1 MGEVIRKEL
10 LSVSMDPSTETL
22 LFFASRAEHIAQVIR
37 PAIERGA
44 WVLSDRF
51 TDATYAYQVGGRG
64 FPAHKVEE
72 LERWTHGDLQP
83 DRTVLFDIEPE
94 VAAERVARARN
105 LDRFEKENLDFFK
118 RVRQAYLT
126 RAKQSPNRFLIIDS
140 MQDKDTVSAILK
152 EFLIMGIAVYP
163 WQEELARELVSFKD
177 NLPNGLLVYGP
188 RGIGTIDLVI
198 AYAKSLFCEH
208 PHKDGTPCGQCKG
221 CKMANA
227 FTHPDLRYVVSEAE
241 SIPRGIPFEPPS
253 NATKDRKIYREIL
266 IHQPRELTDF
276 LNLAPHIDKGRRI
289 IVVYPADAIRA
300 DAAATFLKSL
310 EEPPER
316 TTFLLVADD
325 IDRVLPTIRSR
336 CRLLRAK
343 APTHEESLQ
352 WLKSVGIEDAQE
364 ALARAAER
372 PCLVTDER
380 AIRNNAEIDAK
391 VRDQLLTLTTM
402 APSIRM
408 ALLKTLSQ
416 GPSIE
421 LTNIAVKEGRS
432 ALPVSAVLP
441 VLERW
446 SYDLLAVK
454 QGLEPHYFPAYSP
467 QMKSLVSSVGAE
479 KLF

>member
-1 MGEVIRKEL
+1 MGL
-10 LSVSMDPSTETL
+10 
-22 LFFASRAEHIAQVIR
+22 
-37 PAIERGA
+37 
-44 WVLSDRF
+44 
-51 TDATYAYQVGGRG
+51 
-64 FPAHKVEE
+64 
-72 LERWTHGDLQP
+72 
-83 DRTVLFDIEPE
+83 
-94 VAAERVARARN
+94 
-105 LDRFEKENLDFFK
+105 
-118 RVRQAYLT
+118 
-126 RAKQSPNRFLIIDS
+126 
-140 MQDKDTVSAILK
+140 
-152 EFLIMGIAVYP
+152 AVYP

-208 PHKDGTPCGQCKG
+208 PHKDGTPCGECKG

-276 LNLAPHIDKGRRI
+276 LNLAPHVDKGRRI

-343 APTHEESLQ
+343 APTHDESLN
-352 WLKSVGIEDAQE
+352 WLKSVGVDDAEE

-380 AIRNNAEIDAK
+380 SIRNNTDIDAK

-402 APSIRM
+402 APAIRM
-408 ALLKTLSQ
+408 ALLKTLAQ
-416 GPSIE
+416 GAFIE

-454 QGLEPHYFPAYSP
+454 QGLEPHYFQAYSP
-467 QMKSLVSSVGAE
+467 QMKRLVSSVDAE
-479 KLF
+479 KLFKYSDSLKAMRRVVTHPLNAQLIVEQAILRYRKTMANQDFD

>member
-1 MGEVIRKEL
+1 MGL
-10 LSVSMDPSTETL
+10 
-22 LFFASRAEHIAQVIR
+22 
-37 PAIERGA
+37 
-44 WVLSDRF
+44 
-51 TDATYAYQVGGRG
+51 
-64 FPAHKVEE
+64 
-72 LERWTHGDLQP
+72 
-83 DRTVLFDIEPE
+83 
-94 VAAERVARARN
+94 
-105 LDRFEKENLDFFK
+105 
-118 RVRQAYLT
+118 
-126 RAKQSPNRFLIIDS
+126 
-140 MQDKDTVSAILK
+140 
-152 EFLIMGIAVYP
+152 AVYP
-163 WQEELARELVSFKD
+163 WQGELARELVSFRN
-177 NLPNGLLVYGP
+177 NLPNGLLIYGP
-188 RGIGTIDLVI
+188 RGIGTIDLVV

-208 PHKDGTPCGQCKG
+208 PHRDGTPCGECKG

-241 SIPRGIPFEPPS
+241 AIPRGIPFEPPS
-253 NATKDRKIYREIL
+253 NASKDRKIYREIL

-276 LNLAPHIDKGRRI
+276 LNLAPHIENGRRI

-343 APTHEESLQ
+343 APTHEEALS
-352 WLKSVGIEDAQE
+352 WLKARGIRDAEE

-372 PCLVTDER
+372 PCLVTDEE
-380 AIRNNAEIDAK
+380 AIRQNTEIDAK
-391 VRDQLLTLTTM
+391 TREQLLTLTTM
-402 APSIRM
+402 APEIRL

-416 GPSIE
+416 GSRIDP
-421 LTNIAVKEGRS
+421 TKIAVKEGRT

-454 QGLEPHYFPAYSP
+454 TGLEPHYFPAYSP
-467 QMKSLVSSVGAE
+467 QMKQLVATVDAD
-479 KLF
+479 KLFKYNDSLKAMRRVVTHPLNAQLIIEQAILRYRKTMANQNFD